1 MEKRWAPASTHGNQ
15 FETFV
20 SDPNNLYRKT
30 LDPLDPVNVHQEGWK
45 RTSLATNQF
54 KSEQGSII

>member
-20 SDPNNLYRKT
+20 SDPNNLFKKT

-45 RTSLATNQF
+45 RTSLATM
-54 KSEQGSII
+54 